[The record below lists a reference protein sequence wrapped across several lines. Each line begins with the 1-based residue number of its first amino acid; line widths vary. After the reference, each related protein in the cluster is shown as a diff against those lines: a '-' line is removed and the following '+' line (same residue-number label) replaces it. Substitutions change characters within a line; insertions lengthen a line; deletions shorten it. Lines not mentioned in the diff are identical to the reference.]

1 MKEVY
6 YFWDEIKEIKKIL
19 DRNEFKQFHYIKD
32 FIEDLDFT
40 SLNPLNTATHNS
52 SLKKRKIE
60 DIKK

>member
-19 DRNEFKQFHYIKD
+19 NRNEFKKFYYIND

-40 SLNPLNTATHNS
+40 SLNPLNTATHN
-52 SLKKRKIE
+52 
-60 DIKK
+60 